1 MRNKH
6 LIGHFGVDS
15 GQVMIV
21 DPCYLDKWED
31 TGPGELEFTPGKNL
45 DFSYNGACNASLS
58 DKGFG
63 ELHHGA
69 ISQYAVVS
77 TTGIGD
83 GVYPVYAEVENIGGW
98 GERVVRL
105 VIDFSDH
112 PMLAV
117 DEDDKHEGENTTE
130 DDD

>member
-1 MRNKH
+1 MTKRE
-6 LIGHFGVDS
+6 LIGRFGVDS
-15 GQVMIV
+15 GQVIIV
-21 DPCYLDKWED
+21 DPCYLDKWTD
-31 TGPGELEFTPGKNL
+31 TSTGDLDFTPGKNM

-69 ISQYAVVS
+69 ISEYAVVS

-83 GVYPVYAEVENIGGW
+83 GVYPVYAEVEDIGGW

-105 VIDFSDH
+105 VVDFSDH
-112 PMLAV
+112 PFLGIDEV
-117 DEDDKHEGENTTE
+117 DKYEGENTTE
-130 DDD
+130 EDD